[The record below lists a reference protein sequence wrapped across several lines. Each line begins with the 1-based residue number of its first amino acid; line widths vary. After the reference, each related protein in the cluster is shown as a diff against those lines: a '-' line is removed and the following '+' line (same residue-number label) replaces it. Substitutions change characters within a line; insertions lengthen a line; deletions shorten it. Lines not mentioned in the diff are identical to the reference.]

1 MGSLVW
7 MLLPLKMTSSLF
19 WINEPLT
26 LLTMMEEVLVRSQGI
41 FDFNPEA
48 QTRIGEVVIL
58 CTEIRETLVDLTV
71 ENRLTQ
77 SYLRLLHSLLSS
89 LGEGL
94 SAAGEGRHQVPP
106 RGAHGF
112 DIGDA
117 LVWVAQEVEYWLL
130 DDRGP
135 EHLGSV
141 DLTVNKSH

>member
-1 MGSLVW
+1 MG
-7 MLLPLKMTSSLF
+7 LKMTSSLF
-19 WINEPLT
+19 WINDPLT
-26 LLTMMEEVLVRSQGI
+26 LLTMMEEVLERSQGI

-48 QTRIGEVVIL
+48 QMRIGEVVIL

-94 SAAGEGRHQVPP
+94 SAAGEGKHQVPP

-112 DIGDA
+112 DIGGA
-117 LVWVAQEVEYWLL
+117 LVWVAREVEYWLL
-130 DDRGP
+130 
-135 EHLGSV
+135 
-141 DLTVNKSH
+141 